1 MENIVKKLI
10 SLWLCAT
17 LLLGL
22 GACGS
27 TSEQTDNNIADEET
41 GTTATQEAINETA
54 EDEDAIDGTTED
66 SASGGKSMELYV
78 SAAASLTDAVTELNQ
93 IFNEVHPEVELVVNY
108 GSSGKL
114 QQQIEEGAPA
124 DVFVSAGQKQMNA
137 LEEQNLVD
145 TDSRIDLLENKV
157 VLIQPATAEHEL
169 ASFEDVLNDDIKM
182 IAIGES
188 SVPVGQYTEAIFTN
202 LGIWD
207 QVQTKANFGQDV
219 RNVLAWVETGDADC
233 GVVYATDAAI
243 SDKVKVVTF
252 APEGSHDPVIYPAA
266 VMAGSDQPDMAKAY
280 LNFLTSPEAS
290 AVFERYGFDPVN

>member
-169 ASFEDVLNDDIKM
+169 ASFEDV
-182 IAIGES
+182 
-188 SVPVGQYTEAIFTN
+188 
-202 LGIWD
+202 
-207 QVQTKANFGQDV
+207 
-219 RNVLAWVETGDADC
+219 
-233 GVVYATDAAI
+233 
-243 SDKVKVVTF
+243 
-252 APEGSHDPVIYPAA
+252 
-266 VMAGSDQPDMAKAY
+266 
-280 LNFLTSPEAS
+280 
-290 AVFERYGFDPVN
+290 

>member
-27 TSEQTDNNIADEET
+27 TSEQTDNNT
-41 GTTATQEAINETA
+41 LMKRLGQRRHVEAINETA
-54 EDEDAIDGTTED
+54 EDEDIDGTTED

-233 GVVYATDAAI
+233 GVVYATDAA
-243 SDKVKVVTF
+243 
-252 APEGSHDPVIYPAA
+252 
-266 VMAGSDQPDMAKAY
+266 
-280 LNFLTSPEAS
+280 SPI
-290 AVFERYGFDPVN
+290 R